1 MRLPINL
8 ASEPFRRDR
17 HVIAGLSLACVIL
30 TCSLVVL
37 VVMAVSARNRA
48 AAMRD
53 EVDRLSRAQRSLD
66 SQQSQLDGR
75 LRMPANSA
83 VLERSVLLNTLL
95 ERKAISWT
103 RIFSDLE
110 KVLPANV
117 RLISIRLP
125 RVNGQAQGVT
135 LDMIV
140 GSKSPE
146 PVLNFL
152 RRLEGSPLFG
162 PAAVSSFLAPNQN
175 EPLSRYRVSVNY
187 AQKL

>member
-1 MRLPINL
+1 MRLTINL

-17 HVIAGLSLACVIL
+17 HIIAALSAACAVL
-30 TCSLVVL
+30 TCSVIILVTL
-37 VVMAVSARNRA
+37 AYSARSRSSEMRA
-48 AAMRD
+48 
-53 EVDRLSRAQRSLD
+53 EVDRLTRAATQLGSE
-66 SQQSQLDGR
+66 QGKLDGR
-75 LRMPANSA
+75 LRLPANSA

-103 RIFSDLE
+103 RIFEDLE

-125 RVNGQAQGVT
+125 RINGQQQGVT

-140 GSKSPE
+140 GSQTPE

-162 PAAVSSFLAPNQN
+162 PAAVSSVLAPNQN
-175 EPLSRYRVSVNY
+175 EPLYRYRVSVNY

>member
-1 MRLPINL
+1 MRIGINL

-17 HVIAGLSLACVIL
+17 HVIAGLTLACAVL
-30 TCSLVVL
+30 TCSLIVL
-37 VVMAVSARNRA
+37 VSLAYSARSRA
-48 AAMRD
+48 TAMRT
-53 EVDRLSRAQRSLD
+53 EVERLSRAAAQL
-66 SQQSQLDGR
+66 QTEQSKLDGR
-75 LRMPANSA
+75 LRLPVNAA

-95 ERKAISWT
+95 ERKGISWT

-110 KVLPANV
+110 KVLPGNV

-125 RVNGQAQGVT
+125 RINGQAQGVT

-140 GSKSPE
+140 ASKTPE

-162 PAAVSSFLAPNQN
+162 PAGVSSFLAPNQN
-175 EPLSRYRVSVNY
+175 EPLYRYRVTVNY

>member
-1 MRLPINL
+1 MRLGINL

-17 HVIAGLSLACVIL
+17 HIIAGLSLACGVL
-30 TCSLVVL
+30 TCSLIVL
-37 VVMAVSARNRA
+37 VVMAYTARSRSAEMRA
-48 AAMRD
+48 Q
-53 EVDRLSRAQRSLD
+53 VDRLTRAARQLD
-66 SQQSQLDGR
+66 SEQGKLDGR
-75 LRMPANSA
+75 LRQPANA
-83 VLERSVLLNTLL
+83 EVLERSVLLNALL

-103 RIFSDLE
+103 RTFSDLE
-110 KVLPANV
+110 KVLPPNV

-140 GSKSPE
+140 GSQSPE

-175 EPLSRYRVSVNY
+175 EPLYRYRVSVNY